1 LTKSPTIIKE
11 GGNLKDCS
19 PHKGMLSYLVRGEKG
34 IHLMMMMTSNGS
46 PSGGKNGKS
55 RGEISSQPV
64 VYLFYNADEQRLREI
79 EQGKRKLK

>member
-1 LTKSPTIIKE
+1 LFTAQRHALLSSP
-11 GGNLKDCS
+11 GGERNPFDDDDDFKWLA
-19 PHKGMLSYLVRGEKG
+19 
-34 IHLMMMMTSNGS
+34 I
-46 PSGGKNGKS
+46 GGKNGKS